1 MGDMSLPPDYPTIP
15 TGVYD
20 EMRLIKL
27 ARQIAMGIKN
37 TGEILFDNGLDF
49 KDFEAIKKIP
59 LFKRV
64 LEEEVKAWGAADNV
78 HNRLQLKSAAMLE
91 EFLPELYARLNDVK
105 EPLMGKIKA
114 LENLAKLAQA
124 PGFNGNEA
132 QVSFNPGDR
141 VQVVINLGAD
151 TTNYTKILPHKVIDH
166 EPGAQKHAQVTQE
179 DFTRA
184 FEASI
189 ETNIEESVDASAD

>member
-1 MGDMSLPPDYPTIP
+1 MGDMSLPPDYPTVP

-27 ARQIAMGIKN
+27 ARQIAMGIKDI
-37 TGEILFDNGLDF
+37 GEILFDHGLDF
-49 KDFEAIKKIP
+49 KQFEDIKKLPI
-59 LFKRV
+59 FKKV
-64 LEEEVKAWGAADNV
+64 LAEEVKAWEAADNV
-78 HNRLQLKSAAMLE
+78 HNRIQLKSAAMLE
-91 EFLPELYARLNDVK
+91 EFLPELYARLNDNK

-124 PGFNGNEA
+124 PGFNGNDA

-151 TTNYTKILPHKVIDH
+151 TANYTKILPHKVINH
-166 EPGAQKHAQVTQE
+166 EPAAQQQYAQVTQE

-189 ETNIEESVDASAD
+189 EETVDASAD